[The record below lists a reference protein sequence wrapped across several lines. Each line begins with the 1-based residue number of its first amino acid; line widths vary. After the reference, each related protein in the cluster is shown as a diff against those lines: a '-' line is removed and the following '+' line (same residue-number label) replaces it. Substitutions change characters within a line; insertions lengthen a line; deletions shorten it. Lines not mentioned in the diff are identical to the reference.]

1 MRTRLTSICAV
12 LLGIVLLT
20 SCTKDNVSDYNT
32 LSTDCPDTISFAAK
46 VQPLVQQNCAT
57 SGCHDAS
64 ASAGYEFSTHA
75 QISANASI
83 MLSTMRWEQ
92 GVAAMPQGASQ
103 LADSL
108 IQQFSC
114 WIQQGKLNN

>member
-1 MRTRLTSICAV
+1 MKTQLISIGAV

-20 SCTKDNVSDYNT
+20 SCTKDNVTEYNT
-32 LSTDCPDTISFAAK
+32 LSTDCQDTISFAAK
-46 VQPLVQQNCAT
+46 IQPLVQQNCAT
-57 SGCHDAS
+57 SGCHDAT
-64 ASAGYEFSTHA
+64 ASAGYEFSSHA

-92 GVAAMPQGASQ
+92 GVTAMPQGAPQ

-114 WIQQGKLNN
+114 WIQQGKLDN